1 MNIKPS
7 WDTTG
12 DLLEVVDP
20 TPEQIIS
27 ACLKLSP
34 EDAKHLQHDIIQRFG
49 SPLQPI
55 YVDESSVEVN
65 GVNYE
70 NPLILPIYDEHLTL
84 VQCAVL
90 QDGQSISVIP
100 DGLAKALPI
109 MAN

>member
-20 TPEQIIS
+20 TAEQIIS

-55 YVDESSVEVN
+55 YVDESSVEVKSFFYWLN
-65 GVNYE
+65 G
-70 NPLILPIYDEHLTL
+70 
-84 VQCAVL
+84 
-90 QDGQSISVIP
+90 QDNHADST
-100 DGLAKALPI
+100 I
-109 MAN
+109 MEIVTIE